1 MSKKK
6 FLSFLLLGLILISF
20 YVLLSNLPSVMRAFA
35 GFITSAFTTFFL
47 GIILAFILNIPA
59 SFFENKIAGT
69 KIRLLAKSSRGAGI
83 ILSLVIFFLV
93 CALILGFIIPAT
105 INAVKTLASSILV
118 LSDMLQGHI
127 VENEPS
133 FEAALHTV
141 LTWLDMSLDELY
153 QVVEE
158 FARINS
164 PRIITST
171 FNTIL
176 GTISGAVTFFI
187 AIVFAIY
194 FVTSKEMIAR
204 HLTSLIAMLNHN
216 EISTWLSHVSKI
228 SYKAFRHFIV
238 AQVLEAIIIGS
249 LCAFGMFILGL
260 PNATMIGVLVGVTAL
275 IPVYGAFV
283 GAIFG
288 AIVIAVTSPLEA
300 LFFLLF
306 ILILQQLEGN
316 LIYPRVVGGSLGL
329 PPVYTFILVT
339 LCGSVFG
346 LLGMLFAVPVGS
358 IVYTLLKEKK
368 QKMDIQK
375 AESWIHTDDILRK
388 S

>member
-1 MSKKK
+1 
-6 FLSFLLLGLILISF
+6 
-20 YVLLSNLPSVMRAFA
+20 
-35 GFITSAFTTFFL
+35 
-47 GIILAFILNIPA
+47 
-59 SFFENKIAGT
+59 
-69 KIRLLAKSSRGAGI
+69 
-83 ILSLVIFFLV
+83 
-93 CALILGFIIPAT
+93 
-105 INAVKTLASSILV
+105 
-118 LSDMLQGHI
+118 
-127 VENEPS
+127 
-133 FEAALHTV
+133 
-141 LTWLDMSLDELY
+141 
-153 QVVEE
+153 
-158 FARINS
+158 
-164 PRIITST
+164 
-171 FNTIL
+171 
-176 GTISGAVTFFI
+176 
-187 AIVFAIY
+187 
-194 FVTSKEMIAR
+194 
-204 HLTSLIAMLNHN
+204 
-216 EISTWLSHVSKI
+216 
-228 SYKAFRHFIV
+228 
-238 AQVLEAIIIGS
+238 
-249 LCAFGMFILGL
+249 MFILGL

-316 LIYPRVVGGSLGL
+316 LIYPKVVGGSLGL

-375 AESWIHTDDILRK
+375 AESWIHTEDILRK

>member
-1 MSKKK
+1 
-6 FLSFLLLGLILISF
+6 
-20 YVLLSNLPSVMRAFA
+20 
-35 GFITSAFTTFFL
+35 
-47 GIILAFILNIPA
+47 
-59 SFFENKIAGT
+59 
-69 KIRLLAKSSRGAGI
+69 
-83 ILSLVIFFLV
+83 
-93 CALILGFIIPAT
+93 
-105 INAVKTLASSILV
+105 
-118 LSDMLQGHI
+118 
-127 VENEPS
+127 
-133 FEAALHTV
+133 
-141 LTWLDMSLDELY
+141 
-153 QVVEE
+153 
-158 FARINS
+158 
-164 PRIITST
+164 
-171 FNTIL
+171 
-176 GTISGAVTFFI
+176 
-187 AIVFAIY
+187 
-194 FVTSKEMIAR
+194 
-204 HLTSLIAMLNHN
+204 
-216 EISTWLSHVSKI
+216 
-228 SYKAFRHFIV
+228 
-238 AQVLEAIIIGS
+238 
-249 LCAFGMFILGL
+249 MFILGL